1 MEIRFSK
8 RLSLYFRLSIICFL
22 ATVAAL
28 VQPVF
33 ANIDPVFYEAA
44 KSLPDQVGEFRGQG
58 AAKPLPFAGFDP
70 FENQEAQDCGAISQA
85 FRDYASLAWRAVY
98 VDIIRTQTDS
108 GAFALL
114 TKKRSGS
121 DQIRPGLIGTAGI
134 VREGGGIIFFKGRNL
149 VRITTRGKATATSE
163 ELLVFARAF
172 AGTLDASEDDIP
184 VLVKHLPNW
193 QTAQPWAHYAV
204 SSNSLK
210 QDVPNQPIINE
221 VSFEGGTE
229 AVAAYY
235 GPSYLVI
242 VEFTTPQLA
251 GDNDRRITP
260 RIQELRDTGQPVP
273 SAYRRVGNYSVFVF
287 NAPDEK
293 TATQLIDQVK
303 YEQVVQWLGDDPY
316 WWEKAQ
322 RIYLR
327 TTGGVLIA
335 VLQSSGISFLVC
347 LTIGGI
353 IGAVLFKRR
362 RTRQAATGYSDAGG
376 MVRLNIDEL
385 TEETNRRKLLGGGEP

>member
-1 MEIRFSK
+1 MRF
-8 RLSLYFRLSIICFL
+8 LLSIICLL
-22 ATVAAL
+22 AAASVL
-28 VQPVF
+28 P
-33 ANIDPVFYEAA
+33 AAPPAPAGMTIDAA
-44 KSLPDQVGEFRGQG
+44 ARSLPEQIEKFRARGPAVVPIHG
-58 AAKPLPFAGFDP
+58 LFADHDP
-70 FENQEAQDCGAISQA
+70 EDFGAISHA
-85 FRDYASLAWRAVY
+85 ARTYASENGNAFY
-98 VDIIRTQTDS
+98 VDLVKTLSDS
-108 GAFALL
+108 GAYALL
-114 TKKRSGS
+114 SAQRTSSEEIKLGV
-121 DQIRPGLIGTAGI
+121 IGTACI
-134 VREGGGIIFFKGRNL
+134 IRPEGAHFFRGTTFVMVTSTGKPGASQDDLLNLGRSL
-149 VRITTRGKATATSE
+149 ARG
-163 ELLVFARAF
+163 
-172 AGTLDASEDDIP
+172 LDASDDDIP
-184 VLVKHLPNW
+184 VLLKHLPYW

-221 VSFEGGTE
+221 MSFEGGTE

-260 RIQELRDTGQPVP
+260 RIQELRDEGQPVP

-322 RIYLR
+322 KIYMR

-347 LTIGGI
+347 LTVGGI

-362 RTRQAATGYSDAGG
+362 RTRQAAEGYSDAGG

-385 TEETNRRKLLGGGEP
+385 TEETNRRKLLSRGEP